1 MRFLTV
7 LAVAM
12 LLIVATPNVA
22 HAYLDP
28 GTGSQVFQILIA
40 VFVGGAFTLKM
51 YWRRIT
57 EFFRPDTDNSDD

>member
-1 MRFLTV
+1 MKFLTMAT
-7 LAVAM
+7 LALLLVA
-12 LLIVATPNVA
+12 LTPNVA

-40 VFVGGAFTLKM
+40 IFVGGAFTLKM

-57 EFFRPDTDNSDD
+57 EYFRPDTENPDE